1 MAHYPTAFRSHG
13 APRVSLGRE
22 LRLATVH
29 DVIAQI
35 DRILPSAPPRI
46 ELDASG
52 LRLLTEGARRMLII
66 ATERLAEQQVD
77 LVVTGCEPFDKAA

>member
-1 MAHYPTAFRSHG
+1 MVHHSAASRSLR
-13 APRVSLGRE
+13 APRVTLGRE
-22 LRLATVH
+22 LRLASVP

-35 DRILPSAPPRI
+35 DRILPSSPSRI

-52 LRLLTEGARRMLII
+52 LRLLTEGARQMLLL
-66 ATERLAEQQVD
+66 ATTRLAEQSVE